1 MTYPPPPEHSD
12 PNPDPAFQ
20 GGYPPPPVGPPAPPD
35 PGAGAYPP
43 PAYPPPDPGAQPGY
57 PPPGYP
63 PQAPGAYP
71 PGGYPPP
78 APGYGPPPGYPP
90 PYGEY
95 PPPRRRR
102 RWPWIVGGTVLVIVV
117 ALVIIGVVFGRKGSG
132 DPHTAVDKFWS
143 AVAAHDRAKAEK
155 YVCNGKNLKGSDI
168 DQFVNEVQSYEIG
181 PESGSGN
188 TRIYPVTV
196 HLTLNGQPEAPVID
210 TTAKKS
216 AGKWYVCNVAVH

>member
-1 MTYPPPPEHSD
+1 MTSQYPPPQP
-12 PNPDPAFQ
+12 PNYGQ
-20 GGYPPPPVGPPAPPD
+20 
-35 PGAGAYPP
+35 
-43 PAYPPPDPGAQPGY
+43 Q
-57 PPPGYP
+57 YP
-63 PQAPGAYP
+63 PQWTPQVP
-71 PGGYPPP
+71 PKPK
-78 APGYGPPPGYPP
+78 
-90 PYGEY
+90 
-95 PPPRRRR
+95 RR

-132 DPHTAVDKFWS
+132 DPHTAVDKFWG
-143 AVAAHDRAKAEK
+143 AVAQHDRAKAEK

-168 DQFVNEVQSYEIG
+168 DQFINEVQSYEIG